1 MWYLELATVLWGQVV
16 PIQSLLREGR
26 FTPEDITVLTAAF
39 EDTLRG
45 LKLVNRQDPA
55 ATMVAKRIIELART
69 VQRDPDVLRDAVL
82 NSFRSDAGFSGL

>member
-1 MWYLELATVLWGQVV
+1 MVFRTCDGFVGASCAYSVSIERRSFHARGHHCSHCG
-16 PIQSLLREGR
+16 IRG
-26 FTPEDITVLTAAF
+26 
-39 EDTLRG
+39 TLRG

-55 ATMVAKRIIELART
+55 VTMVAKRIIELART